1 MQLIKTI
8 SEARRIVG
16 QVRCDGRKVGL
27 VPTMGALHAGHM
39 SLIQA
44 ARQACDFVVVTIFVN
59 PTQFGAGEDLGKYPR
74 DLERDSEMCR
84 LAGAD
89 MIFAPDPEQ
98 MYPDEPVTW
107 VNVEGLTEGLCG
119 QSRLGHFRGVTTVC
133 AKLFNIIRADIAFF
147 GQKDAQQV
155 IVIKRMVADLNIP
168 LRIAVCPTVRDPDGL
183 AISSR
188 NQYLSPEERKDA
200 LLLYAAL
207 QECRRMIDGGCRSCP
222 ELIGAMH
229 KVLGQSP
236 RIVPDYVSIVDT
248 ETLKNIEAIDQ
259 NALVAVAVKVGATR
273 LIDNIIVDLNKPD
286 DI

>member
-8 SEARRIVG
+8 DEARRVIG
-16 QVRCDGRKVGL
+16 QVRYDGRKVAL

-44 ARQACDFVVVTIFVN
+44 AGQACDFIVVTIFVN

-74 DLERDSEMCR
+74 DLERASEMCR
-84 LAGAD
+84 LAGVD
-89 MIFAPDPEQ
+89 VVFAPDPDQ
-98 MYPDEPVTW
+98 MYPDEPMTW

-119 QSRLGHFRGVTTVC
+119 ESRQGHFRGVTTVC

-155 IVIKRMVADLNIP
+155 IVIDRMVADLNIP
-168 LRIAVCPTVRDPDGL
+168 LKIVVCPTVRQPDGL

-222 ELIGAMH
+222 ELIGAMQ

-236 RIVPDYVSIVDT
+236 RIVPDYVSIVDA
-248 ETLKNIEAIDQ
+248 ENLKNIETIDQ
-259 NALVAVAVKVGATR
+259 TALVAVAVMVGATR